1 MEGSIQQVAMQ
12 SILFQTTD
20 WSAVPVTQ
28 HSGEQG
34 IALWRTKQL
43 GGLRIRLVEYSAN
56 YLADH
61 WCKAG
66 HIVYCIKGEMISELA
81 DGRTYTLSKG
91 MTYEVSD
98 NVSIHRSYSKDGVKL
113 LIIDGDFLKH
123 EYNRVDNPWR
133 M

>member
-1 MEGSIQQVAMQ
+1 
-12 SILFQTTD
+12 
-20 WSAVPVTQ
+20 
-28 HSGEQG
+28 
-34 IALWRTKQL
+34 
-43 GGLRIRLVEYSAN
+43 
-56 YLADH
+56 
-61 WCKAG
+61 
-66 HIVYCIKGEMISELA
+66 MISELA